1 MRSNSGERQLTMEK
15 MNYEKSGA
23 RLEEIVDKLEN
34 GNLSLEEMMKL
45 YEEGTSLAAKC
56 AKSLDAAQLKIT
68 ELSAGKANEND

>member
-1 MRSNSGERQLTMEK
+1 MRSNKGERQLNMEK
-15 MNYEKSGA
+15 MNYEKSVS

-45 YEEGTSLAAKC
+45 YEEGSALAAKC

-68 ELSAGKANEND
+68 ELSAGKAKENA

>member
-15 MNYEKSGA
+15 MNYEKSVA